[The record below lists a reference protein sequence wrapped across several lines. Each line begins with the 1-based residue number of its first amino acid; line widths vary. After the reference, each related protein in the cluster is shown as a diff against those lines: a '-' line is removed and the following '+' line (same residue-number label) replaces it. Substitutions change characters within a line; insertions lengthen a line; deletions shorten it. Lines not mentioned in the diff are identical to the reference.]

1 MFRLFLNELN
11 SDGVNEL
18 GDLPNALRTVLKTG
32 YITPQ
37 HRLGPSL
44 KGKSLENFLIDDV
57 VKNTDRA
64 LCLIKINMNPDKP
77 YFSNTARQYFPN
89 TVKLYFPATRQKTN
103 WKKTIYIVS
112 LSDKYTSI
120 YNPTTS
126 NKLVERLKIFE
137 KSSINIHGFKVN
149 EKNLCE
155 LIELGN
161 FESIDSF
168 MEEYK
173 SKRSGSVTFGKSKPG
188 KVSVANRGT
197 YTRSSRSSR
206 SSGNTRIR
214 IFSEESPTMSNTAKK
229 TAKNHQTP
237 KNPQPPPLPANPARR
252 STIV

>member
-1 MFRLFLNELN
+1 MFRLFLDELKT
-11 SDGVNEL
+11 DGVNEL

-57 VKNTDRA
+57 VKNTGRVV
-64 LCLIKINMNPDKP
+64 CLITINMNPDTP
-77 YFSNTARQYFPN
+77 YFPNKARQYFPN
-89 TVKLYFPATRQKTN
+89 TVKLYFPLTTQKTN
-103 WKKTIYIVS
+103 WKKTIYLVS

-126 NKLVERLKIFE
+126 DKLVERLKIFE

-173 SKRSGSVTFGKSKPG
+173 SKRSSSVTFGKSKPG
-188 KVSVANRGT
+188 KVSVANRDRGT

-206 SSGNTRIR
+206 SSRNNR
-214 IFSEESPTMSNTAKK
+214 IFSTDSPGIITHNNTAKK
-229 TAKNHQTP
+229 TP
-237 KNPQPPPLPANPARR
+237 KNPQNPSLPPKLPRI
-252 STIV
+252 TYL

>member
-11 SDGVNEL
+11 TDGVNEL

-57 VKNTDRA
+57 VKNTDRP
-64 LCLIKINMNPDKP
+64 LCLITINMNPDKP
-77 YFSNTARQYFPN
+77 YFQNMARQYFPN
-89 TVKLYFPATRQKTN
+89 TVKLYFPLTTQKTN
-103 WKKTIYIVS
+103 WKKTIYIVR

-120 YNPTTS
+120 YNPITS
-126 NKLVERLKIFE
+126 DKLVERLKIFE
-137 KSSINIHGFKVN
+137 KSSINIDGFKVN

-161 FESIDSF
+161 FESVDSF

-173 SKRSGSVTFGKSKPG
+173 SKRSGSVTFGKTKPG
-188 KVSVANRGT
+188 KVSVASRGT
-197 YTRSSRSSR
+197 YTRSSRGSR
-206 SSGNTRIR
+206 NTRNTRSFR
-214 IFSEESPTMSNTAKK
+214 IFSQESPSMTNTAKK
-229 TAKNHQTP
+229 TAKNPP
-237 KNPQPPPLPANPARR
+237 KLPK
-252 STIV
+252 TIML

>member
-1 MFRLFLNELN
+1 MFRLFLSELN
-11 SDGVNEL
+11 TDGVNNL

-44 KGKSLENFLIDDV
+44 KGKSLENFLIEDV

-64 LCLIKINMNPDKP
+64 LCLITINMNPDKP
-77 YFSNTARQYFPN
+77 YFSNMARQYFPN
-89 TVKLYFPATRQKTN
+89 TVKLYFPATRQNTK

-126 NKLVERLKIFE
+126 DKLVERLKIFE
-137 KSSINIHGFKVN
+137 KLSVNIGGFKVI

-161 FESIDSF
+161 FESVDSF

-173 SKRSGSVTFGKSKPG
+173 SKRSGTVTFGKSKPG

-206 SSGNTRIR
+206 NTRSSRNSRTR
-214 IFSEESPTMSNTAKK
+214 IFSEESPSITNTAKK
-229 TAKNHQTP
+229 TAKN
-237 KNPQPPPLPANPARR
+237 PQNPPLPPKLPRR
-252 STIV
+252 SQIV

>member
-37 HRLGPSL
+37 HRLGHSL
-44 KGKSLENFLIDDV
+44 KGKSLENFLIYDV
-57 VKNTDRA
+57 VKNTDRP
-64 LCLIKINMNPDKP
+64 LCLITINMNPDKP
-77 YFSNTARQYFPN
+77 YFQNMARQYFPN
-89 TVKLYFPATRQKTN
+89 TVKLYFPLTTQKTN
-103 WKKTIYIVS
+103 WKKTIYIVR

-120 YNPTTS
+120 YNPITS
-126 NKLVERLKIFE
+126 EKLVERLKIFE
-137 KSSINIHGFKVN
+137 KSSINIDGFKVN

-161 FESIDSF
+161 FESVDSF

-173 SKRSGSVTFGKSKPG
+173 SKRSSSVTFGKSKPG
-188 KVSVANRGT
+188 KVSVANRDRGT

-206 SSGNTRIR
+206 NNR
-214 IFSEESPTMSNTAKK
+214 IFSTDSPGIITHNNTAKK
-229 TAKNHQTP
+229 TP
-237 KNPQPPPLPANPARR
+237 KNPQNPSLPPKLPRI
-252 STIV
+252 TYL